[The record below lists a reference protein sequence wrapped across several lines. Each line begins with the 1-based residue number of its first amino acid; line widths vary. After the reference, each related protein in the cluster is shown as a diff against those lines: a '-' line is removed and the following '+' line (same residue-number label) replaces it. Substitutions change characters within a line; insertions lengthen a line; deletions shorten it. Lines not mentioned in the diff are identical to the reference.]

1 MHVSNPIG
9 EMKIVEGSR
18 FVNEMGRM
26 AKKYMDE
33 KIHTINRKKIVVE
46 GINAVSYTHLTLP
59 TTPYV

>member
-33 KIHTINRKKIVVE
+33 KIHTINRKKELMGKYSLSMRVRF
-46 GINAVSYTHLTLP
+46 YM
-59 TTPYV
+59 